1 MDRPITI
8 QILLSTFNG
17 EKYLRQQL
25 DSLLN
30 QDYPSFDILIRD
42 DGSSDETCKILAVYK
57 NKFPNIT
64 VTYGKNIGVTKS
76 YFELV
81 KSANGDFYAF
91 CDQDDI
97 WLPSKLSRAVSKIQS
112 CSNPPSALYCSAL
125 QFVDNNLEPIGQ
137 TAPPLYRCL
146 ENAVMEN
153 IATGCTV
160 VFGED
165 LRRLFLQA
173 DPEKMHMHDWWLY
186 LLAAAFGEVVF
197 DPESCVLYRRHD
209 ETVTGLQLKSSRTLL
224 ARIKGFW
231 GFFAHN
237 RQLYG
242 LKQAVQFGRTYAAQ
256 FNSEQQ
262 KLFSRLTRLYENNGL
277 WDRIRF
283 ASRRT
288 VLFNDRLDNFG
299 VRLLVLLGIY

>member
-1 MDRPITI
+1 MDRTLTI
-8 QILLSTFNG
+8 QILLSTYNG
-17 EKYLRQQL
+17 EKYLTQQL
-25 DSLLN
+25 DSLLG
-30 QDYPSFDILIRD
+30 QDYPGFNILIRD
-42 DGSSDETCKILAVYK
+42 DGSSDETCKILAAYQTK
-57 NKFPNIT
+57 HPNIK
-64 VTYGKNIGVTKS
+64 VTYGENIGVTKS

-81 KSANGDFYAF
+81 KSADGDFYAL

-97 WLPSKLSRAVSKIQS
+97 WLPSKLSRAVSKIQTL
-112 CSNPPSALYCSAL
+112 SNPPSGLYCSAL
-125 QFVDNNLEPIGQ
+125 QFVDNNLQPIGQ

-197 DPESCVLYRRHD
+197 DPKSSILYRRHD
-209 ETVTGLQLKSSRTLL
+209 ETVTGLQLKSSRTWL

-256 FNSEQQ
+256 LSREQQ
-262 KLFSRLTRLYENNGL
+262 KLFTRLTRLYEFNNL
-277 WDRIRF
+277 WDRILF

-288 VLFNDRLDNFG
+288 VLFNDRLDNVG
-299 VRLLVLLGIY
+299 VRLLVLLGKY